1 MALPLIILYLNR
13 TATKH
18 AINHFSYRWNWFIF
32 LVSCDLLL
40 FHEEYVYY
48 LHGYIRTQCNKLLEK
63 YVMLA
68 NNWIVARRSGLQ
80 RGLILPTYFG
90 FKNKVSIIVSDCMYL
105 NVRIKDSWKEF
116 SGGFLQLYFS
126 FRSWKFQFF
135 FHVHI
140 LDKLNYKSG
149 FTPWWNEMKNQLW
162 FLP

>member
-18 AINHFSYRWNWFIF
+18 AINHFSYRWNWFIVLISRDF
-32 LVSCDLLL
+32 TSFSWGVCLL
-40 FHEEYVYY
+40 F
-48 LHGYIRTQCNKLLEK
+48 GYIRPQCNKLLEK
-63 YVMLA
+63 FVMLA

-90 FKNKVSIIVSDCMYL
+90 LKNKVSIIVSVCMYL

-135 FHVHI
+135 FMFI
-140 LDKLNYKSG
+140 SSTN
-149 FTPWWNEMKNQLW
+149 
-162 FLP
+162 

>member
-18 AINHFSYRWNWFIF
+18 AINHFSYRWNWFIVLIITWF
-32 LVSCDLLL
+32 YFFFMRSMFTIWIHTSSMQQASRKIC
-40 FHEEYVYY
+40 HAS
-48 LHGYIRTQCNKLLEK
+48 
-63 YVMLA
+63 A

-90 FKNKVSIIVSDCMYL
+90 LKNKVSIIVSVCMYL

-116 SGGFLQLYFS
+116 SGDFLQLYFS

-135 FHVHI
+135 FHSYPRQT
-140 LDKLNYKSG
+140 KL
-149 FTPWWNEMKNQLW
+149 
-162 FLP
+162 